1 MLRKCGAND
10 PLFPECKLCSEKF
23 FLFMYSSWS
32 TQGENYLDMMYGK
45 NLVFYCNTFLLI
57 WCWSKDLWFT
67 VILVNFRWY
76 FSLIWGIMCIF
87 MRIFISTWFTC
98 QFMSVFFFFARKT
111 YFFKHNIICII
122 WFASQF
128 MKKWKN
134 CLNDFK

>member
-10 PLFPECKLCSEKF
+10 PLFLECKLCSENL

-32 TQGENYLDMMYGK
+32 TQGENYLDLMYGK

-57 WCWSKDLWFT
+57 WYWSKALWFT
-67 VILVNFRWY
+67 GILVNFRWY

-98 QFMSVFFFFARKT
+98 QFMSVFFFLLEKLIFLNTTLFVLYGSLHNSWKSGKT
-111 YFFKHNIICII
+111 
-122 WFASQF
+122 A
-128 MKKWKN
+128 
-134 CLNDFK
+134 